1 MSATPNLPNDPW
13 HALRDLLDQ
22 RSPAVIATAIEQHGV
37 WVYDRFN
44 RRVKASTDTND
55 EYSQARALDLVADW
69 QAELSDPGPNYSW
82 DDERFELEGHP
93 TQQFGWPDSKLPN
106 FSACAKA
113 VNPKNIN
120 TLKTTKTKDEW
131 IQVAQQEALVILK
144 NERRQGVDPKQDALA
159 KDVAKVLQDKGI
171 RSIRG
176 AITSENIMREAL
188 AGDWWR
194 ETRQRPSI

>member
-1 MSATPNLPNDPW
+1 MSATPNLPTDPW
-13 HALRDLLDQ
+13 RALRDLLDQ

-55 EYSQARALDLVADW
+55 EYSQARALDLVAEW
-69 QAELSDPGPNYSW
+69 QAELSDPGPKYSW

-93 TQQFGWPDSKLPN
+93 TQQFGWPESRLPN
-106 FSACAKA
+106 LSACVKA
-113 VNPKNIN
+113 VNPKSTN
-120 TLKTTKTKDEW
+120 TPKTTKTKDEW

-144 NERRQGVDPKQDALA
+144 NERRQGLDPKQDALA
-159 KDVAKVLQDKGI
+159 KDVAKVLQDKSV
-171 RSIRG
+171 RTIRG

-194 ETRQRPSI
+194 NTRQRPI